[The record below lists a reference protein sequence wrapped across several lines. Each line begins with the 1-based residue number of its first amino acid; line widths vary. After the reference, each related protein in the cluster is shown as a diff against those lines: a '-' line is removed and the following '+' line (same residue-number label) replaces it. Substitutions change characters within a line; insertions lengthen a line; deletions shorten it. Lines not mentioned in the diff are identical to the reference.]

1 MFLFGNLK
9 GNGKLWKR
17 SYFNFTRIGTWGR
30 MFHALKKRNDHSK
43 GNLSIGTIVPQIMK
57 GKKLLF
63 LQFQYRN

>member
-30 MFHALKKRNDHSK
+30 MFHALKKINDHSK
-43 GNLSIGTIVPQIMK
+43 RKPINRNNSSSNYERQKAVVSSISI
-57 GKKLLF
+57 
-63 LQFQYRN
+63 